1 MTDKKTVDQMTLEEY
16 LAFEDSLRKY
26 DGQDKV
32 VSSLDVAAD
41 LAKRTIPPLKISTY
55 IESVDRML
63 DGVEE
68 SELVVVTGPTG
79 QGKSLTKGTLVLM
92 YDGTYRKVEDI
103 RIGDKVMGKDSTPR
117 NVLSL
122 GHGKEEMFKV
132 TPKRGQAF
140 VCNKSHILSVVR
152 TTQRKTNKKKWLT
165 YRYETLHLEEYMKL
179 SKTQKHLTYLY
190 RVAVEFPNRN
200 TTFDPYFLGLWLGD
214 GTTGKME
221 LTHSVD
227 DIEILDYHARYAHEL
242 GGRLSLYR
250 DKRSKGV
257 CARYCGV
264 SMKDYLPVKK
274 HIPYYYKVNSREN
287 RLKLLAGILDSDGYT
302 NLNGYVFVNKN
313 KILADDVLFVARSLG
328 FFAESKRFT
337 AHSQNGT
344 VGTYYKVNIS
354 GDCSVIPVLT
364 KRKKVN
370 VRRMNKDILRTGIK
384 SVKSVGLGEYFGITL
399 DGDHEYLLEDFTVTH
414 NTSTLLHITRKLSE
428 HNIKTLW
435 FSYEMSYSQLINKMQ
450 EQKNVYEFFVPKEI
464 TNNQIDFIERKI
476 MEARAKFDIRTIFID
491 HLSML
496 YSLDKYSRGNAS
508 LELGDIV
515 AKIKAI
521 CLRHGVIIFLVA
533 HSKKVEAG
541 AEIFLEDIRD
551 SGHIANLA
559 DSVLTVQRVPN
570 DYKEGDR
577 RIGQL
582 QEGDNRIRIKVE
594 KNRRRGT
601 RGSLL
606 AEYHNGLIQEIPK
619 ATLEQERL
627 IEKSYKD
634 F

>member
-1 MTDKKTVDQMTLEEY
+1 MDKKTVDQMSLDEY
-16 LAFEDSLRKY
+16 LAFEDSLRNY

-32 VSSLDVAAD
+32 VSSLDVACE
-41 LAKRTIPPLKISTY
+41 LAKRTVPPLKISTY

-79 QGKSLTKGTLVLM
+79 QGK
-92 YDGTYRKVEDI
+92 
-103 RIGDKVMGKDSTPR
+103 
-117 NVLSL
+117 
-122 GHGKEEMFKV
+122 
-132 TPKRGQAF
+132 
-140 VCNKSHILSVVR
+140 
-152 TTQRKTNKKKWLT
+152 
-165 YRYETLHLEEYMKL
+165 
-179 SKTQKHLTYLY
+179 
-190 RVAVEFPNRN
+190 
-200 TTFDPYFLGLWLGD
+200 
-214 GTTGKME
+214 
-221 LTHSVD
+221 
-227 DIEILDYHARYAHEL
+227 
-242 GGRLSLYR
+242 
-250 DKRSKGV
+250 
-257 CARYCGV
+257 
-264 SMKDYLPVKK
+264 
-274 HIPYYYKVNSREN
+274 
-287 RLKLLAGILDSDGYT
+287 
-302 NLNGYVFVNKN
+302 
-313 KILADDVLFVARSLG
+313 
-328 FFAESKRFT
+328 
-337 AHSQNGT
+337 
-344 VGTYYKVNIS
+344 
-354 GDCSVIPVLT
+354 
-364 KRKKVN
+364 
-370 VRRMNKDILRTGIK
+370 
-384 SVKSVGLGEYFGITL
+384 
-399 DGDHEYLLEDFTVTH
+399 
-414 NTSTLLHITRKLSE
+414 TSTLLHITRKLSE

-450 EQKNVYEFFVPKEI
+450 EQALADPSKNVYEFFVPKEI

-521 CLRHGVIIFLVA
+521 ALRHGVIIFLVA

-541 AEIFLEDIRD
+541 TEIFLEDIRD

-570 DYKEGDR
+570 DYREGDR

-606 AEYHNGLIQEIPK
+606 AEYQNGLISEIPK
-619 ATLEQERL
+619 ATLEQEVK
-627 IEKSYKD
+627 IAKQYKD